1 MADTDEAL
9 PGEESWVWQPAVW
22 TRKDGTRVDVLVAFQ
37 WDEKEAEFTEGSPCR
52 RAVRDMDGKLVNTD
66 RDGSVLVSPPRHPDA
81 DRQRREAGDRF
92 WDIVWV
98 GPGQRGESGPTVLN
112 GSPYL
117 VKVRS
122 TEHPLGVA
130 QVQLSLLD
138 VSAVQEALGTSDGAV
153 LLDLLDE
160 VSPDEIRR
168 ALPNLPGPARDFDL
182 VLSQDAV
189 ARLIERARRGR

>member
-9 PGEESWVWQPAVW
+9 PGEESWVWQPAEW
-22 TRKDGTRVDVLVAFQ
+22 TRKDGTRVAVLVAFQ
-37 WDEKEAEFTEGSPCR
+37 WDEEAEFTQALPYR
-52 RAVRDMDGKLVNTD
+52 RAVRDLNGNLVNTD

-81 DRQRREAGDRF
+81 DRQWKEAGG
-92 WDIVWV
+92 WDIEWV

-112 GSPYL
+112 GSLYL

-122 TEHPLGVA
+122 TQHPLGVA

-138 VSAVQEALGTSDGAV
+138 VAAVQKAVGTSDGAV

-189 ARLIERARRGR
+189 ARLIERARRHR